1 MRNLVARRRSRGW
14 GDGPTAVF
22 FLCTR
27 KRPLA
32 LQSRRTVEG
41 MWELDAGV
49 PVGFREEK
57 EITIVTALRRGL
69 NVVAVYVMNCES
81 LGTHLSRA
89 GVHQNCADIIKAGR
103 TPGGAFRRIWA
114 YHKRNLHPQWKT
126 DAAVALD
133 EIAQRF
139 DELEL
144 GGPLVMAKLANVPL
158 EEAIRHLARQ
168 AKQ

>member
-1 MRNLVARRRSRGW
+1 LRSLVARRRSRGW
-14 GDGPTAVF
+14 GDGPNAVF
-22 FLCTR
+22 FLCSG
-27 KRPLA
+27 KKPLA

-69 NVVAVYVMNCES
+69 DVVAVYVMNCES

-103 TPGGAFRRIWA
+103 APPGAFRRIWA

-133 EIAQRF
+133 EIAPRF
-139 DELEL
+139 DKLKL
-144 GGPLVMAKLANVPL
+144 GGPLVLSKLANVPL
-158 EEAIRHLARQ
+158 GEAIRYL
-168 AKQ
+168 AKQARE